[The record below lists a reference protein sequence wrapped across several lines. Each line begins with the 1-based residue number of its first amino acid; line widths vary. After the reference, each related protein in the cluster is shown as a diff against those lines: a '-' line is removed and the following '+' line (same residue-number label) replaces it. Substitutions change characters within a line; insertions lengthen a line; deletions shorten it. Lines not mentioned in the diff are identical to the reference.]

1 MEGRVNGCKRLQ
13 YNYKVAI
20 SDMALYGRQ
29 HLLVSTF
36 RGELILLQ
44 DVNVMGETHPLF
56 FHIY

>member
-1 MEGRVNGCKRLQ
+1 MNGCKRLQ

-44 DVNVMGETHPLF
+44 DVNVMGEAHPLF